1 MRKEVYP
8 IAIIGAILSII
19 IYFLTVNN
27 DINLVAIG
35 DSLANGSTA
44 YNIKGYSFNDYLKN
58 DYKDKH
64 ILKNYYEYTHDNKTV
79 KELIYEIKENK
90 KLDNS
95 NIELKQAINE
105 ADILTVAIGL
115 DEITKIKLTK
125 ANLNEFQH
133 DFLEL
138 SSMIKMLNNKKV
150 IILGVYKTPN
160 NDILNIA
167 RINAIIR
174 DIALDNDFIFVDI
187 DSYLNDKK
195 YFFDEKSRELNYLG
209 HEVIYNEIKKCL

>member
-115 DEITKIKLTK
+115 DEMTKIKLTK

-150 IILGVYKTPN
+150 IIVGVYKTSN